1 MLISVVGVWESI
13 VENEIARGEPRVY
26 DEQAD
31 SLVEIFAAQGKLGED
46 ELKKLES
53 SIQYFKMCMF
63 SCSGWG
69 DEELL
74 KSVKN
79 FVESLNAAHLRS
91 DQNLIKGSVARSV
104 DNFIRNCL
112 DAGQYSLDDDP
123 TEKWR
128 QW

>member
-1 MLISVVGVWESI
+1 M
-13 VENEIARGEPRVY
+13 ENEIARGEQRVY
-26 DEQAD
+26 DEQAE
-31 SLVEIFAAQGKLGED
+31 SLLEIFASQEKLSEE
-46 ELKKLES
+46 ELLKLNS

-79 FVESLNAAHLRS
+79 FVESLNAAHLGA
-91 DQNLIKGSVARSV
+91 NKELITESVARSV
-104 DNFIRNCL
+104 SNFIANCL

-123 TEKWR
+123 TEQWR
-128 QW
+128 NW